1 MSERR
6 GQAQE
11 AAAAVGQGA
20 ATRPPLCK
28 SMLTPATCKL
38 RVMFCAGVSSGSRV
52 IVSHSQGG
60 GGKRMGGVPFFVA
73 GICEV

>member
-28 SMLTPATCKL
+28 SMRTPATCKL
-38 RVMFCAGVSSGSRV
+38 RVMFCAGVSSGS
-52 IVSHSQGG
+52 
-60 GGKRMGGVPFFVA
+60 GGVNEWGGSRFVA
-73 GICEV
+73 GIL